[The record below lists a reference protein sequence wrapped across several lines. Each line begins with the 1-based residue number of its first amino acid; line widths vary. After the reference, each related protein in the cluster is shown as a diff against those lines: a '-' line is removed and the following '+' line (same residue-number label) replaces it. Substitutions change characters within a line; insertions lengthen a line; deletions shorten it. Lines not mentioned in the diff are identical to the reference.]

1 MKKHDV
7 RHCWCLGFSPWTFHP
22 VFHGVKTT
30 QHLGKI
36 PGVPCNVCT
45 VQFPGTATSRP
56 ALPGAGPMCLR
67 CLAEFW
73 ITGKI
78 REVLWNYFGIATE
91 IPRCSKWFLVITTW
105 EAISFGNYLESLGI
119 TMELVC
125 FIPIYPPKKQKQTQT
140 YPNCGITIL
149 PMYGVFGD
157 GLWQWVYHITTNVF
171 QHIST
176 ISWWLVFKHI
186 CIYAGKAM
194 INHPPPNHHK
204 LVV

>member
-1 MKKHDV
+1 VKKHDV

-125 FIPIYPPKKQKQTQT
+125 FIPIYPPKKTKTNPNISQLWDYYTTHVRCFRGWIMAVGLPHHYQCISTYFNYFLVVGIQT
-140 YPNCGITIL
+140 YMYICG
-149 PMYGVFGD
+149 
-157 GLWQWVYHITTNVF
+157 
-171 QHIST
+171 
-176 ISWWLVFKHI
+176 
-186 CIYAGKAM
+186 
-194 INHPPPNHHK
+194 
-204 LVV
+204 

>member
-125 FIPIYPPKKQKQTQT
+125 FIPIYPPKKNKNKPKHIPIVGLLY
-140 YPNCGITIL
+140 YPCTVFSGMDYGSGFTTSL
-149 PMYGVFGD
+149 PMYFNIFQLFPGGWYSNIYVYMRVK
-157 GLWQWVYHITTNVF
+157 QW
-171 QHIST
+171 
-176 ISWWLVFKHI
+176 
-186 CIYAGKAM
+186 
-194 INHPPPNHHK
+194 
-204 LVV
+204 